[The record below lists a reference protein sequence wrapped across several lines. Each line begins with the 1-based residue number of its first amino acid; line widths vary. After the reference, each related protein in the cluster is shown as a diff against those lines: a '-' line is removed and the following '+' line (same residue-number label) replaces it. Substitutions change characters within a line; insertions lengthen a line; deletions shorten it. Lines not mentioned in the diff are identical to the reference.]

1 MRILGIDPGSR
12 ITGYGIIDA
21 PKQYIASGTIRLQA
35 LEMSERLVTI
45 FDDLSTIIQKYQPN
59 CVVVEQVF
67 FYKNAQSALK
77 LGYARGVAMLAAK
90 KALCP
95 VFEYTPRAMKQAVTG
110 HGNASKEDIQN
121 MIQHI
126 LCLSGRPTVDA
137 ADALG
142 LAVCHQLYSK
152 LLIETT

>member
-12 ITGYGIIDA
+12 ITGYGIIDS
-21 PKQYIASGTIRLQA
+21 PRKYVASGTIRLEA
-35 LEMSERLVTI
+35 LEMPERLTTI
-45 FDDLSTIIQKYQPN
+45 FDDITTIIQKYEPN
-59 CVVVEQVF
+59 CVVIEQVF

-90 KALCP
+90 KALCS

-110 HGNASKEDIQN
+110 HGNASKEDIQTMVQN
-121 MIQHI
+121 MLH
-126 LCLSGRPTVDA
+126 LSGRPTEDA

-142 LAVCHQLYSK
+142 LAICHQLHSN
-152 LLIETT
+152 LLLKT

>member
-12 ITGYGIIDA
+12 ITGYGIIDS
-21 PKQYIASGTIRLQA
+21 PKKYVASGTIRLEA
-35 LEMSERLVTI
+35 LEMPERLTTI
-45 FDDLSTIIQKYQPN
+45 FDDITTIIQKYEPN
-59 CVVVEQVF
+59 CVVIEQVF

-90 KALCP
+90 KALCS

-110 HGNASKEDIQN
+110 HGNASKEDIQTMVQN
-121 MIQHI
+121 MLH
-126 LCLSGRPTVDA
+126 LSGRPTVDA

-142 LAVCHQLYSK
+142 LAICHQLHSN
-152 LLIETT
+152 LLLKT

>member
-12 ITGYGIIDA
+12 NTGYGIIDT
-21 PKQYIASGTIRLQA
+21 PKKYIASGTIRLQA
-35 LEMSERLVTI
+35 LDMPDRLQTI
-45 FDDLSTIIQKYQPN
+45 FDDLTTIIQKYEPN
-59 CVVVEQVF
+59 CVVIEQVF

-90 KALCP
+90 KAHCS
-95 VFEYTPRAMKQAVTG
+95 VFEYAPRAMKQAVTG

-121 MIQHI
+121 MVQNI
-126 LCLSGRPTVDA
+126 LNLSGKPNVDA

-142 LAVCHQLYSK
+142 LAICHQLHANH
-152 LLIETT
+152 LMLT